1 MWEKGRKSESHVVLE
16 GSDVALE
23 VQCDV
28 ARLGSKEFVGKRE
41 KKRESRRVGSVR
53 CRVGSPTRRGSKCK
67 LKAEVDVGHILRR
80 Y

>member
-1 MWEKGRKSESHVVLE
+1 MSHVVLG

-23 VQCDV
+23 AQHDV
-28 ARLGSKEFVGKRE
+28 AGQGSGYFVVKRE
-41 KKRESRRVGSVR
+41 ERREPRRIGRWR

-67 LKAEVDVGHILRR
+67 LKAEAVVGHILRH